1 MAEVA
6 SLAVGRRDGGAVAL
20 VGLFQLS
27 LPLLVLL
34 GQLIEV
40 LGIAAVPEPRARVGG
55 APALALLLPRHL
67 RGHEPQADDEGT
79 KEWMDGWMDY
89 FSKNCAKMDN
99 DRSFHGFRDLGQS
112 KG

>member
-89 FSKNCAKMDN
+89 FSKNCAN
-99 DRSFHGFRDLGQS
+99 DG
-112 KG
+112 